1 MLIVIPLI
9 EQETFRLLE
18 WHRLCQHLSTFAA
31 TKLGAMASSNLT
43 IPSVVTETEYLLAQT
58 KEVCDIEMNIN
69 SNWSFNGIHDIGESI
84 ERAKIGGILN
94 GDELLNLATTLSG
107 VRKLRRVIEE
117 EENTSTLKELVNDLR
132 TFPELEQEIHYCI
145 DDRGEITERA
155 SPQLGEIR
163 QQIKALRNRIQQ
175 TLQGIIQRNSNALQ
189 EPVVT
194 QRGDRFVLPLKASHS
209 GQIQGI
215 VHDTSTSGVT
225 LYLEPR
231 VIIEL
236 GNKLQTSRN
245 QEKREEEKILRQ
257 LTQKVTEVWQDLEQL
272 LAIATALDLATAK
285 ARYSIWLNGYPPE
298 FVDFQDGESISLRQL
313 RHPLLVWQEKHE
325 DGKEV
330 IPIDVLINPETRV
343 VAITGPN
350 TGGKTVTLKTIG
362 IVALMAKVG
371 LYIPAKYPAQIPW
384 FKSILADIGDEQSL
398 EQSLSTFSG
407 HIRRIIRI
415 IDALHGF
422 TPQLP
427 NPLTPF
433 ERGNLSGE
441 FPLDSEINPPQPS
454 NPLTPF
460 ERGETESG
468 GSLVLLDEVGAGT
481 DPSEGTAIAIAILK
495 YLAQHSLLTIATT
508 HYGELKSLKYDDSR
522 FENASVEFDDST
534 LQPTYRLL
542 WGIPGRSNAIT
553 IAQRLGLPSD
563 IVAESQE
570 LVGGFSH
577 DVNDLISALE
587 NQRREQENKY
597 KQAQDLLSKTEL
609 FYQQVEEKAS
619 SLQARERDLKLQQ
632 EQEVQKLLFD
642 AKSQIAQVIKGLQ
655 KKGEPSAQDAH
666 QATEVL
672 NKIGDRFL
680 TPLKVKS
687 SYKPKIGERV
697 RILSIGQT
705 AEVLTVDEDMEQLS
719 ARFGIMKMV
728 IPFTDIESLDGKRF
742 EKVKAIP
749 EKTKVTVN
757 KQQSKQANVKKIE
770 SKPINVRTS
779 QNTVDIRGKRV
790 HLAEPMLEKAIA
802 NATDI
807 GSLWIIHGKGTG
819 SLRTGVHEFLKNH
832 PQVSNFELA
841 KQNDGGTGVT
851 VVFLK

>member
-1 MLIVIPLI
+1 LI
-9 EQETFRLLE
+9 EEETFRLLE
-18 WHRLCQHLSTFAA
+18 WQRLCQHLSTFAA
-31 TKLGAMASSNLT
+31 TKLGVVASSHLT
-43 IPSVVTETEYLLAQT
+43 IPLSVADTEYLLAQT

-84 ERAKIGGILN
+84 ERAKIGGVLN

-107 VRKLRRVIEE
+107 IRKLRRVIEE
-117 EENTSTLKELVNDLR
+117 QENAPTLQELVNDLR

-155 SPQLGEIR
+155 SPQLAEIR
-163 QQIKALRNRIQQ
+163 QKIKALRNKIQQ

-257 LTQKVTEVWQDLEQL
+257 LTEKVAEVWQDLEQL
-272 LAIATALDLATAK
+272 LAIATSLDLATAK

-298 FVDFQDGESISLRQL
+298 FVDFEDGESISLRQL
-313 RHPLLVWQEKHE
+313 RHPLLVWQEKQE

-415 IDALHGF
+415 IEALNVSLQ
-422 TPQLP
+422 PS
-427 NPLTPF
+427 F
-433 ERGNLSGE
+433 ETELE
-441 FPLDSEINPPQPS
+441 FIPPQP
-454 NPLTPF
+454 PF
-460 ERGETESG
+460 ERGETQSGFERGETQSSFEKGETQSG

-495 YLAQHSLLTIATT
+495 YLAQHNLLTIATT
-508 HYGELKSLKYDDSR
+508 HYGELKSLKYNDSR

-553 IAQRLGLPSD
+553 IAQRLGLPLA

-570 LVGGFSH
+570 LVGGFSQ

-587 NQRREQENKY
+587 NQRREQENKHQ
-597 KQAQDLLSKTEL
+597 QAEELLSKTEL
-609 FYQQVEEKAS
+609 FYQQVEETAF
-619 SLQARERDLKLQQ
+619 SLQARERDLKLKQ

-655 KKGEPSAQDAH
+655 KKGEPTAQDAH
-666 QATEVL
+666 QATETL
-672 NKIGDRFL
+672 TKIADRFL
-680 TPLKVKS
+680 NPVKVIK
-687 SYKPKIGERV
+687 YKPKVGERV

-705 AEVLTVDEDMEQLS
+705 AEVLTVDDDMEQLS

-742 EKVKAIP
+742 EKVKVIP

-757 KQQSKQANVKKIE
+757 KQGSPQDNVKKTE
-770 SKPINVRTS
+770 SKTINIRTS

-832 PQVSNFELA
+832 PQVSKFELA
-841 KQNDGGTGVT
+841 KQNDGGAGVT
-851 VVFLK
+851 LVLLK

>member
-1 MLIVIPLI
+1 MSIVIALI

-18 WHRLCQHLSTFAA
+18 WQRLCQHLSTFSA
-31 TKLGAMASSNLT
+31 TKLGALASQNLA
-43 IPSVVTETEYLLAQT
+43 IPNTVTETEYLLEQT
-58 KEVCDIEMNIN
+58 KEVCQLEMDINA
-69 SNWSFNGIHDIGESI
+69 NWSFNGIHDIGDSL
-84 ERAKIGGILN
+84 ERAKIGGILS
-94 GDELLNLATTLSG
+94 GEELLNLATTLSG
-107 VRKLRRVIEE
+107 VRKLRRVIEDQ
-117 EENTSTLKELVNDLR
+117 ENAPTLQELVNDLR

-145 DDRGEITERA
+145 DDRAEITERA
-155 SPQLGEIR
+155 SPLLGEIR
-163 QQIKALRNRIQQ
+163 QKIKGLRSNIQQ
-175 TLQGIIQRNSNALQ
+175 TLQGIIQRNNNALQ

-194 QRGDRFVLPLKASHS
+194 QRGDRFVLPIKASHS

-215 VHDTSTSGVT
+215 VHDTSTSGST

-231 VIIEL
+231 SIVDL

-245 QEKREEEKILRQ
+245 QEKREEERILRQ
-257 LTQKVTEVWQDLEQL
+257 LTEKVGEVWQDLEQL

-285 ARYSIWLNGYPPE
+285 SRYSIWLNGHPPE

-313 RHPLLVWQEKHE
+313 RHPLLIWQQKHE
-325 DGKEV
+325 EGKEV
-330 IPIDVLINPETRV
+330 IPVDVLVNPETRV

-362 IVALMAKVG
+362 IIALMAKVG
-371 LYIPAKYPAQIPW
+371 LFIPAKYPAQIPW

-415 IDALHGF
+415 VEAL
-422 TPQLP
+422 
-427 NPLTPF
+427 N
-433 ERGNLSGE
+433 
-441 FPLDSEINPPQPS
+441 DPPQP
-454 NPLTPF
+454 PLV
-460 ERGETESG
+460 RGETQSG
-468 GSLVLLDEVGAGT
+468 GSNSLVMGETQSGGSNSLVLLDEVGAGT

-495 YLAQHSLLTIATT
+495 YLAEHNLLTIATT
-508 HYGELKSLKYDDSR
+508 HYGELKSLKYNDSR
-522 FENASVEFDDST
+522 FENASVEFDEVS

-553 IAQRLGLPSD
+553 IAQRLGLPVD
-563 IVAESQE
+563 IVTEAQE

-587 NQRREQENKY
+587 NQRREQENKH
-597 KQAQDLLSKTEL
+597 KQAQELLAKTEL
-609 FYQQVEEKAS
+609 FYQQVEAKAS

-632 EQEVQKLLFD
+632 EQEVQKLLLD

-655 KKGEPSAQDAH
+655 KKNEPTAQSAH

-687 SYKPKIGERV
+687 SYKPKVGERV

-705 AEVLTVDEDMEQLS
+705 AEVLTVDDDTEQLS

-742 EKVKAIP
+742 EKVTSTP

-757 KQQSKQANVKKIE
+757 KQQSKTVNQPKTE
-770 SKPINVRTS
+770 SKPVNVRTS

-790 HLAEPMLEKAIA
+790 HLAEPLLEKAIA

-807 GSLWIIHGKGTG
+807 GSLWIVHGKGTG
-819 SLRTGVHEFLKNH
+819 SLRSGVHEFLKSH

-841 KQNDGGTGVT
+841 KQNDGGAGVT
-851 VVFLK
+851 VVYLK

>member
-1 MLIVIPLI
+1 MI

-18 WHRLCQHLSTFAA
+18 WQRLCQHLATFAA
-31 TKLGAMASSNLT
+31 TKLGAMASSYLT
-43 IPSVVTETEYLLAQT
+43 IPNTLSETEYLLAQT
-58 KEVCDIEMNIN
+58 KEVCDIEININ
-69 SNWSFNGIHDIGESI
+69 ANWSFNGIHDIGDSI
-84 ERAKIGGILN
+84 ERAKIGGVLN

-107 VRKLRRVIEE
+107 VRKIRRVIEDQ
-117 EENTSTLKELVNDLR
+117 ENAPTLQQLVSDLR
-132 TFPELEQEIHYCI
+132 TFPDLEQEIHYCI

-163 QQIKALRNRIQQ
+163 QKIKALRHKIQQ

-194 QRGDRFVLPLKASHS
+194 QRGDRFVLPIKSSHS

-231 VIIEL
+231 VIVEL

-257 LTQKVTEVWQDLEQL
+257 LTQKVTEVWEDLEKL

-285 ARYSIWLNGYPPE
+285 ARYSLWLNGYPPE
-298 FVDFQDGESISLRQL
+298 FINFSQGENIHLKKV

-325 DGKEV
+325 DGREV
-330 IPIDVLINPETRV
+330 IPIDVLIHPDTRV

-362 IVALMAKVG
+362 IIALMAKVG
-371 LYIPAKYPAQIPW
+371 LYIPAQYPAQIPW
-384 FKSILADIGDEQSL
+384 FSSILADIGDEQSL

-415 IDALHGF
+415 IDALK
-422 TPQLP
+422 PP
-427 NPLTPF
+427 PPPL
-433 ERGNLSGE
+433 L
-441 FPLDSEINPPQPS
+441 
-454 NPLTPF
+454 
-460 ERGETESG
+460 RGESFIEVN
-468 GSLVLLDEVGAGT
+468 SLVLLDEVGAGT
-481 DPSEGTAIAIAILK
+481 DPSEGTAIAIGILK

-508 HYGELKSLKYDDSR
+508 HYGELKSLKYNDSR
-522 FENASVEFDDST
+522 FENASVEFDDVS

-553 IAQRLGLPSD
+553 IAQRLGLPLD

-577 DVNDLISALE
+577 DVNDLIGALE

-597 KQAQDLLSKTEL
+597 KQAQDLLLKTES
-609 FYQQVEEKAS
+609 FYQEVEEKAS
-619 SLQARERDLKLQQ
+619 SLQARERNLKLQQ

-655 KKGEPSAQDAH
+655 KKGEPTAQDAH
-666 QATEVL
+666 QATNTL
-672 NKIGDRFL
+672 QKIGDRFL
-680 TPLKVKS
+680 APMKVKL
-687 SYKPKIGERV
+687 SYKPKVGERV
-697 RILSIGQT
+697 RILSIAQT
-705 AEVLTVDEDMEQLS
+705 AEVLTVDEDTEQLT

-742 EKVKAIP
+742 EKVSP
-749 EKTKVTVN
+749 VSEKMKVN
-757 KQQSKQANVKKIE
+757 KSKQQSKQTNIIKTE

-790 HLAEPMLEKAIA
+790 HLAEPLLEKAIA

-807 GSLWIIHGKGTG
+807 GTLWIIHGKGTG

-832 PQVSNFELA
+832 PQVNNFEVA

-851 VVFLK
+851 VVYLK